1 MSVEKKVCQLLFQ
14 SKDYLA
20 STIMTSIVERNHHG
34 FELNEEELRNLSNVI
49 VGGVDQCVNN
59 MTDQVIKM
67 KLDPPKKP
75 DVKPVA
81 TPKKAMNK
89 KK

>member
-1 MSVEKKVCQLLFQ
+1 MSAEKKVCQLLFQ

-34 FELNEEELRNLSNVI
+34 YELNEEELRSLSNVI
-49 VGGVDQCVNN
+49 TGGVDQCINN
-59 MTDQVIKM
+59 VTDQVIKM

-75 DVKPVA
+75 SVKPVA
-81 TPKKAMNK
+81 TPKKVTSK